1 MCGRQNFKMVPK
13 IPGPWC
19 TCASLNY
26 SNINVCTAV
35 REFCGCN
42 LGPKSVDFKTKILSR
57 WPDLII

>member
-1 MCGRQNFKMVPK
+1 MVGRILRWSPRFLVP
-13 IPGPWC
+13 GVH
-19 TCASLNY
+19 ALSLSY